1 MTAAIP
7 LAENLWRIPTAP
19 LDLINSYLL
28 RSDDGQLTLIDTGTK
43 GAPRRIAAAIREIG
57 SAMSEVT
64 TIVLTHAHPD
74 HAGGAA
80 EFAQRLGSGMTV
92 HEDDAEYV
100 REGKAPPASG
110 ARGLG
115 RLFLRPNPFAPAPVV
130 RTLSDG
136 EELAIAGGVRVV
148 HTPGHTPG
156 HISLLHL
163 ASGTLITGDAIWNVF
178 SRRTWPVLAL
188 CTSAALT
195 EETAHVLG
203 ELDYRTAAF
212 THGPHIA
219 DSGRDA
225 VRSFLA
231 RPRRLLGHG

>member
-7 LAENLWRIPTAP
+7 IGENLWRIPTVP
-19 LDLINSYLL
+19 MDLVNSFLL

-57 SAMSEVT
+57 SAPSEVT
-64 TIVLTHAHPD
+64 TIVLTHAHAD

-80 EFAQRLGSGMTV
+80 ELADRLGRGMTV
-92 HEDDAEYV
+92 HEDDADFIAD
-100 REGKAPPASG
+100 GAAPPASG
-110 ARGLG
+110 AKGLG
-115 RLFLRPNPFAPAPVV
+115 RLFLRPNPYDPAPVE

-136 EELAIAGGVRVV
+136 ELLPVAGGLRVV

-163 ASGTLITGDAIWNVF
+163 ATGTLITGDAIWNMF

-188 CTSAALT
+188 CTDAAQT
-195 EETAHVLG
+195 EETAHVLA
-203 ELDYRTAAF
+203 EQEYRTAAF
-212 THGPHIA
+212 THGPHIP
-219 DSGRDA
+219 DNGREA
-225 VRSFLA
+225 VREFLA
-231 RPRRLLGHG
+231 RPRRFLRRR